1 MSYQQYINHLKLLW
15 GEKPHE
21 DIKYAVQRGGGGGG
35 GGGVCTSRISKHGDE
50 PGEEQRCSGPGL
62 RSGGPSWGR
71 CVELGQKKVSL
82 MLDAQPN
89 LI

>member
-35 GGGVCTSRISKHGDE
+35 GVFVPPGSRSMGMNQGRSSDAAVQDRGAGD
-50 PGEEQRCSGPGL
+50 PVGAGA
-62 RSGGPSWGR
+62 WNWD
-71 CVELGQKKVSL
+71 KKK
-82 MLDAQPN
+82 
-89 LI
+89 